1 MLSQLHF
8 QTVLFL
14 TDSKCLDE
22 VRPIPGY
29 KGFIPH
35 VRTSDVGLGS
45 RFHHMVKEGYD
56 ALYAQK
62 AEQEESRNYQCSADD
77 ISTVEPVKADRY
89 SVCTVCFSQR
99 CGVLVFC
106 RTVTLTPG
114 LENLGLQLRLRP

>member
-1 MLSQLHF
+1 M
-8 QTVLFL
+8 FL

-62 AEQEESRNYQCSADD
+62 AEQDECRSYQCSADD
-77 ISTVEPVKADRY
+77 LSTVEPVKADRY
-89 SVCTVCFSQR
+89 SLCIMCFSQGCKVLGF
-99 CGVLVFC
+99 CG
-106 RTVTLTPG
+106 TLTPTQTPG
-114 LENLGLQLRLRP
+114 LEILALQLRLRP